1 MPLWGLCI
9 TMVSAST
16 ADDTKSDGPHVP
28 GTGSVW
34 KYIVNIR
41 SGVLVGH
48 SSKPGRPVELD
59 LYIYVYCDGFS
70 DAYLPIEIQ
79 SCGMVYMSIS

>member
-1 MPLWGLCI
+1 MPLWGSCI
-9 TMVSAST
+9 TMVSAPT

-34 KYIVNIR
+34 KYTVIR

-48 SSKPGRPVELD
+48 FSKASRPVELD
-59 LYIYVYCDGFS
+59 RYIYVYCDGFS

-79 SCGMVYMSIS
+79 SCGMVYMSLA

>member
-1 MPLWGLCI
+1 
-9 TMVSAST
+9 MVSAST

-70 DAYLPIEIQ
+70 DARQDLCNPYAFAVWCSELH
-79 SCGMVYMSIS
+79 